1 MHLNFAP
8 LPGTQQPRRGLFID
22 HTGTLLETPECGFI
36 ASPDELTFTPGAL
49 ESLFH
54 AGQSGWN
61 IYLIG
66 NERGVQD
73 GHISQETWE
82 EVHSAMIETMR
93 THGITV
99 TRSYICIDHPDES
112 DPGRRDSVY
121 RLPNTGAMYHAAQTE
136 GISLPRSWVV
146 GDHTEDL
153 VAGWRAGCHMAGV
166 RTGWALGDG
175 TLHVEPEIFSDNLGA
190 AVRELTSGMSLSR

>member
-1 MHLNFAP
+1 MHSNFAP
-8 LPGTQQPRRGLFID
+8 LPGTQQPRRGLFVD
-22 HTGTLLETPECGFI
+22 HTGTLLETPDCGYLS
-36 ASPDELTFTPGAL
+36 SPEDLVFSAGAL

-54 AGQSGWN
+54 AGQNGWN

-66 NERGVQD
+66 NERAVQD
-73 GHISQETWE
+73 GHISKEAWE
-82 EVHSAMIETMR
+82 EIHTSMIETMR

-99 TRSYICIDHPDES
+99 TRSYICIDHPDETEIN
-112 DPGRRDSVY
+112 RRDSVY

-166 RTGWALGDG
+166 RTGVALGDG
-175 TLHVEPEIFSDNLGA
+175 TLHVEPEIFADNLSA
-190 AVRELTSGMSLSR
+190 AVRELTSGMTLTR